1 MKTPEDEAFEEIE
14 RIQRI
19 RTSWVSVEKPQDE
32 IMEMA
37 KQTGFMQHLGVIC
50 IPNVQNLEDFA
61 KLVAAK
67 EREACA
73 RIADSQ
79 LRNTNALLTA
89 PIQSSAAYQ
98 IGVSIRARG
107 QS

>member
-14 RIQRI
+14 RIQRT
-19 RTSWVSVEKPQDE
+19 RTRWVPVNKPQDE
-32 IMEMA
+32 IFAMA
-37 KQTGFMQHLGVIC
+37 KEAGFMQHLGVIC

-73 RIADSQ
+73 KVADGWPDYDVQ
-79 LRNTNALLTA
+79 GLAEA
-89 PIQSSAAYQ
+89 
-98 IGVSIRARG
+98 IRARG
-107 QS
+107 QA